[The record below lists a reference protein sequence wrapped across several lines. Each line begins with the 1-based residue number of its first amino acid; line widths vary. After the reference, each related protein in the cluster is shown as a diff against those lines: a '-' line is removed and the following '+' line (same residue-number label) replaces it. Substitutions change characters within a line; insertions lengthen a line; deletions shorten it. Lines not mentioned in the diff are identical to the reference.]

1 MVLLKAEA
9 NDFFPVDVK
18 YCRSF
23 FDEFAKK
30 NGFDPL
36 KVRNWYAM
44 DMRQLQKAEVG
55 IPLIS
60 SNFFICD
67 IILRF
72 YRVVQK

>member
-1 MVLLKAEA
+1 
-9 NDFFPVDVK
+9 
-18 YCRSF
+18 
-23 FDEFAKK
+23 
-30 NGFDPL
+30 
-36 KVRNWYAM
+36 M

>member
-1 MVLLKAEA
+1 MLRLVKY
-9 NDFFPVDVK
+9 PVDVK

>member
-1 MVLLKAEA
+1 MLRLVKY
-9 NDFFPVDVK
+9 PVDVK

-55 IPLIS
+55 IPSYFLRRIY
-60 SNFFICD
+60 FFICN
-67 IILRF
+67 ILILRF
-72 YRVVQK
+72 Y